1 MLLSPW
7 NYSRAAESH
16 WTPPHWARSQ
26 RWGSAS
32 WIHQRKEN
40 SKLNSDATPMAYTGH
55 PFISI
60 VQQVLGS
67 FIGLS
72 KNFGSSFSFSSQR
85 SLQPTLQK
93 PSAKTS
99 NTAPSAPCQLQ
110 QVVSFIFQFLGMA
123 HLLCHRAVFAQ
134 LQNLLVLTASLGR
147 PELSNAQVS
156 VTSIYSVYPLINE
169 PRTVP
174 QSIQIVLRS
183 PSLPY
188 HACSPWKMVFWNRDG
203 KLFHICILYWS
214 CAVRMPTAWRK
225 GSSMLPEPNCFLG
238 VGQSRQRWLLMYIN
252 ISAEATLQSH

>member
-1 MLLSPW
+1 MNTSILDPQNVFFWCCYRLGTTAEPLNLIGHLLTGPVASAGGRLPG
-7 NYSRAAESH
+7 STKGKK
-16 WTPPHWARSQ
+16 TPN
-26 RWGSAS
+26 
-32 WIHQRKEN
+32 WIV
-40 SKLNSDATPMAYTGH
+40 DATPMAYTGH
-55 PFISI
+55 PFGI
-60 VQQVLGS
+60 VQLVLGS

-156 VTSIYSVYPLINE
+156 VTSIYSVYP
-169 PRTVP
+169 
-174 QSIQIVLRS
+174 
-183 PSLPY
+183 SL
-188 HACSPWKMVFWNRDG
+188 
-203 KLFHICILYWS
+203 
-214 CAVRMPTAWRK
+214 
-225 GSSMLPEPNCFLG
+225 SS
-238 VGQSRQRWLLMYIN
+238 
-252 ISAEATLQSH
+252 H